1 MELKREWIEALVFGD
16 EESRRY
22 TQDSP
27 ILPDVWIRYGLAMA
41 QGQDEAVD
49 LLLTPHLRGTAGE
62 LFRELMRRM
71 RQERAPN
78 GRSARLRTVNG
89 VVSGLK
95 DLPPAGPLAK
105 AKYPDVAYNQSTV
118 VAKMFID
125 ELIRV
130 ALPLTSWWRQRICG
144 LTGEESLDL
153 TSPRGREQLLRALGE
168 YPDGS
173 PEMHQTDL
181 VWLVRL
187 VGSFLLAAETTDGE
201 LAGEKARKERWEK
214 IVGDKRGQADR
225 FRQLVVEPMGV
236 PDCDAGSCPP
246 LLLFM
251 ISQNRDARPSIA
263 QSTQAVK
270 ADAARRLFQ
279 SSCKDLNWVIMDTGI
294 DATHGAFRLIE
305 DDRAIRGAF
314 VHDARG
320 PVNNTRVRG
329 TFDFTRIR
337 GLLNADPD
345 AAQLEITMLDRR
357 ITDVQGRL
365 GALPQPGADA
375 NADGERA
382 RLTHILGW
390 LQDQRRRWFTLGRE
404 PDPDPR
410 KEAKAAARLD
420 LDETAKSLRTSLLSG
435 RAINWDELRPFI
447 EIPMENELYTVP
459 GHDHGTHVAGILG
472 SDWRKELWQP
482 PKPGAAAPVP
492 APAAAADGGAAP
504 AALPAPP
511 PPKPAEMPDTDLV
524 GVCPDIRLYD
534 FRVFG
539 NDGKGDEFSVM
550 AALQFLRHLNAQ
562 REVQLIHGANLS
574 LSIRHDV
581 ANFACG
587 RTPVCDECERVVS
600 AGVIVVAA
608 AGNRGYNRFDTRT
621 ESGVASTYEGYSAIS
636 ITDPGN
642 AEGVITVGATHRI
655 EPHTYGVSYFS
666 SRGPTGDGRYKPD
679 LVAPGEKIRGPVPGN
694 RSVIKDGTSMAAP
707 HVSGAAA
714 LILARYREF
723 IGRPV
728 RVRQVLCSTATD
740 LGRDRYFQGSGMVDV
755 LRALQSV

>member
-16 EESRRY
+16 EQSRRY

-27 ILPDVWIRYGLAMA
+27 ILPDVWIRYGLAVA
-41 QGQDEAVD
+41 QGKDEAVD
-49 LLLTPHLRGTAGE
+49 LLLTPHLRATAGE
-62 LFRELMRRM
+62 LFREVMRRM
-71 RQERAPN
+71 RQERAPG
-78 GRSARLRTVNG
+78 GRSARLRLVKG
-89 VVSGLK
+89 VVRGLK
-95 DLPPAGPLAK
+95 GQADLPLPRVPH
-105 AKYPDVAYNQSTV
+105 PDVAFNQSTV
-118 VAKMFID
+118 VARMYID

-130 ALPLTSWWRQRICG
+130 ALPLTTWWRQRICG
-144 LTGEESLDL
+144 LSGDQALDL
-153 TSPRGREQLLRALGE
+153 TSREGRELLETALAGLRDNSDE
-168 YPDGS
+168 L
-173 PEMHQTDL
+173 HKTDL
-181 VWLVRL
+181 AWLVRL
-187 VGSFLLAAETTDGE
+187 VGSLQLAAETDAQE
-201 LAGEKARKERWEK
+201 LDEPARLARWQQIVRERSE
-214 IVGDKRGQADR
+214 QADR
-225 FRQLVVEPMGV
+225 FHHLVVEPMGV
-236 PDCDAGSCPP
+236 EECAADSCPP

-251 ISQNRDARPSIA
+251 ISQNRPATPTVV

-279 SSCKDLNWVIMDTGI
+279 ASCRDLNWAILDSGI
-294 DATHGAFRLIE
+294 DATHGAFRLME
-305 DDRAIRGAF
+305 GGRGIRQPF
-314 VHDARG
+314 THRARG
-320 PVNNTRVRG
+320 PENNTRVRA

-345 AAQLEITMLDRR
+345 AAQLEITLLDKR
-357 ITDVQGRL
+357 IRDVEARIAAL
-365 GALPQPGADA
+365 ASAAPEGASG
-375 NADGERA
+375 
-382 RLTHILGW
+382 
-390 LQDQRRRWFTLGRE
+390 
-404 PDPDPR
+404 
-410 KEAKAAARLD
+410 AAARGPEGRRL
-420 LDETAKSLRTSLLSG
+420 LVPPPASPQAGAPAAVPPREGEADERTQLTHVLAWMREQRKRWQTLRSEQEEDPDQTAKSLRASLLSG

-447 EIPMENELYTVP
+447 EIPMRTELYVPP
-459 GHDHGTHVAGILG
+459 GHDHGTHVAGILAA
-472 SDWRKELWQP
+472 DWRAELWE
-482 PKPGAAAPVP
+482 PGE
-492 APAAAADGGAAP
+492 GER
-504 AALPAPP
+504 
-511 PPKPAEMPDTDLV
+511 KPAEYPDSPME

-534 FRVFG
+534 FRVFDK
-539 NDGKGDEFSVM
+539 DGKGDEFSIM

-600 AGVIVVAA
+600 AGVVVVAA

-621 ESGVASTYEGYSAIS
+621 EAGVASTYEGYSAIS

-642 AEGVITVGATHRI
+642 AESVITVGSTHRM

-679 LVAPGEKIRGPVPGN
+679 LVAPGEKIRGPIPGN

-714 LILARYREF
+714 LILARHREF

-740 LGRDRYFQGSGMVDV
+740 LGRDRYFQGSGMVDI